1 MAKKL
6 ILSQE
11 QLDEIVGENISKS
24 GVYGEE
30 GVNDD
35 SPNTESNPGFPG
47 ITIIPDDMKNSK
59 DKDGESDIE
68 YKPTTSDD
76 ITKFIAHPDPA
87 AYLNQTRGSRY
98 YPGAVVYEESYTKEE
113 FEKMALNEEEKTL
126 KNLPITIPT
135 TNGGFTTNIN
145 YAKKY
150 RRDCVKN
157 GDIQNAKLANNAIN
171 AKRKVGETLRKAKQ
185 TAGIG
190 RDRGVESGIFSTDN

>member
-59 DKDGESDIE
+59 DKDGESDVD
-68 YKPTTSDD
+68 YRPLDADD

-113 FEKMALNEEEKTL
+113 FEKMALNEMKDEFENKVFFDGV
-126 KNLPITIPT
+126 KT
-135 TNGGFTTNIN
+135 TNG
-145 YAKKY
+145 
-150 RRDCVKN
+150 
-157 GDIQNAKLANNAIN
+157 NA
-171 AKRKVGETLRKAKQ
+171 AKQ
-185 TAGIG
+185 ELIRLKRGGNQLRAKQLKTVMDRE
-190 RDRGVESGIFSTDN
+190 RDKIKKSKEIRSKVLNMPNQYRDDSGLSGIFSDN